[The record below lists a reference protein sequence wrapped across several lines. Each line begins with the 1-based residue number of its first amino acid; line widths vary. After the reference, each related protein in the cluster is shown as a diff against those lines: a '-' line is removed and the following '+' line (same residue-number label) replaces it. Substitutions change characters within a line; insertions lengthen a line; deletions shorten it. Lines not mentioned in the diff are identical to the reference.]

1 MKTRNPH
8 DPSRESAART
18 SSAQGIRRW
27 VAAGILT
34 ALVLAVVAG
43 AILQA
48 SPAEAQNP
56 FRILVSN
63 SGHSAELNDSFALDA
78 DFPRHAQRFTTGSDA
93 PGYTLET
100 ILIGF
105 YRIADRSA
113 PGGEFDGNAERREQR
128 KSWYRTLHPDR
139 SIKLRWVRHAH
150 FLCSYGHGPVP
161 RAEGEHDLL
170 RSHREGES
178 RYERNRTVRNE
189 HLRRGLPQCG
199 GMVDRERRPSLR
211 QRQHPSMDALLRF
224 TEPFLSGSRGRN
236 PSPAAGGRL

>member
-1 MKTRNPH
+1 MKTRSSQS
-8 DPSRESAART
+8 PSRQSAARA

-63 SGHSAELNDSFALDA
+63 SGHLAELHDSLALDA

-93 PGYTLET
+93 PGYTLER

-105 YRIADRSA
+105 YRIEDDSA
-113 PGGEFDGNAERREQR
+113 AGGELTVTLNEESNGNPGTALC
-128 KSWYRTLHPDR
+128 TLANPSSFGKFGMHTFTAPQN
-139 SIKLRWVRHAH
+139 
-150 FLCSYGHGPVP
+150 GHGPVP

-170 RSHREGES
+170 RSH
-178 RYERNRTVRNE
+178 
-189 HLRRGLPQCG
+189 
-199 GMVDRERRPSLR
+199 
-211 QRQHPSMDALLRF
+211 
-224 TEPFLSGSRGRN
+224 
-236 PSPAAGGRL
+236 